1 MNEIGCAQVS
11 IRQNREALFDR
22 RPGRRLT
29 LNCVMRATTSRVYHS
44 GEERPLVAETGID
57 RWLSRA
63 RGVGDFVDAGTFKSA
78 LHEYLARRI
87 EDALVNL
94 SKLLRLG
101 GQRHA

>member
-1 MNEIGCAQVS
+1 
-11 IRQNREALFDR
+11 
-22 RPGRRLT
+22 
-29 LNCVMRATTSRVYHS
+29 MRAGVHSPKSRGAFRSSPRSAPHLELRDASHDVARHHS